1 MVRPTLKNYGVHG
14 IYELSFQT
22 DKLSQGDVASEGA
35 WIGISMSDRS
45 DNLNN
50 SSEGCTCS

>member
-1 MVRPTLKNYGVHG
+1 MVRPALKNYGVHG
-14 IYELSFQT
+14 IYELNFQT
-22 DKLSQGDVASEGA
+22 DQLSQGYGASEGA
-35 WIGISMSDRS
+35 WIGITMSDRP

>member
-1 MVRPTLKNYGVHG
+1 MVRPALKNYGVHG
-14 IYELSFQT
+14 IYEFNFQT
-22 DKLSQGDVASEGA
+22 DKLSQGDVANEGA
-35 WIGISMSDRS
+35 WRGITISDHP